1 MIIAK
6 WLTAS
11 STLMYVVSNLHIV
24 RFLNLA
30 AVESFIT
37 YVYVV
42 DLLNGDIRRSIGVWS
57 QITNSITAAILEESW
72 MWIVCGL
79 EVPGHKE

>member
-1 MIIAK
+1 MVDSFLNFDVCSFK
-6 WLTAS
+6 PPHS
-11 STLMYVVSNLHIV
+11 PV
-24 RFLNLA
+24 LNLA